1 MDKTACLFLL
11 ISFCWGCSSSST
23 TEKFQDERDNII
35 NVRDQIK
42 EIPIGDLL
50 IGYSLIWIWENY
62 EIKYET
68 TGLFRCYM
76 EDYPY
81 ICK

>member
-42 EIPIGDLL
+42 EIPHRRSPHWPFAYLDLGKL
-50 IGYSLIWIWENY
+50 RDQIRNNRFISLLY
-62 EIKYET
+62 G
-68 TGLFRCYM
+68 GLSIYL
-76 EDYPY
+76 
-81 ICK
+81 